1 MRKILYKV
9 FVLKSNV
16 DDFVNFIYSLIILQN
31 EASTVGDDLD
41 ENNDSPDDVGIDSS
55 LLVEVSM
62 DDSPSDTNEKLSKTF
77 KGLDNNI
84 HERQRIFSCHL
95 CGGAYNSQKNLQLH
109 IKSAHAGMKPAN
121 LDFDPHDD
129 DIDLESSLPVEVSIN
144 DSQSEILS
152 LEKNNFRCHL
162 CEKSYSSKR
171 NLQLHIKS
179 IHEGVKS
186 YRCSYCPKSFT
197 QGLFV

>member
-1 MRKILYKV
+1 M
-9 FVLKSNV
+9 
-16 DDFVNFIYSLIILQN
+16 
-31 EASTVGDDLD
+31 EDDLD
-41 ENNDSPDDVGIDSS
+41 ENNDSPEDVGIDSS

-62 DDSPSDTNEKLSKTF
+62 DDSPSDTNERLSKTF
-77 KGLDNNI
+77 EGLDNNV
-84 HERQRIFSCHL
+84 HEWPRNFPCHL
-95 CGGAYNSQKNLQLH
+95 CGGVAYNSQKNLQLH
-109 IKSAHAGMKPAN
+109 IKSAHGGMKPAN
-121 LDFDPHDD
+121 LDSRLQDPDNED

-144 DSQSEILS
+144 LG
-152 LEKNNFRCHL
+152 KNNFQCPL

-197 QGLFV
+197 QGLFTFLLFLVLFVYSCK